1 MATSRDSIALGHG
14 LKPSPRS
21 KKQPAS
27 EPVYYE
33 ISQDY
38 VRGGVVGWEF
48 LNYATLQ
55 KDHRGINPA
64 VGWPDGYLQLP
75 RGTWRFPE
83 SVDTPRFLISKKL
96 GRPPRDLE
104 RMDGIWIISAAM
116 KAVLEAV
123 DPEVC
128 EFRRC
133 ETVLPSGEA
142 GRETWLC
149 TINRAFVGAVDV
161 EASERL
167 DVRRNING
175 TLSLAT
181 HALTR
186 LKFRTEVIGNAHLFH
201 IGEMASAVFCDQT
214 MKDACKAAGLKG
226 VRFREISKS

>member
-1 MATSRDSIALGHG
+1 MAIPGGTTVSAQRSNAR
-14 LKPSPRS
+14 STS
-21 KKQPAS
+21 KKRSTS

-48 LNYATLQ
+48 SNYATLQ
-55 KDHRGINPA
+55 KDHRGMNPA
-64 VGWPDGYLQLP
+64 ASWPDGYLQLP
-75 RGTWRFPE
+75 RGPWRFPDYVE
-83 SVDTPRFLISKKL
+83 APRFLISKKL

-104 RMDGIWIISAAM
+104 CIDGIWIISAAM

-123 DPEVC
+123 DPEIC

-133 ETVLPSGEA
+133 ETVLPSGEV

-161 EASERL
+161 QASEHL
-167 DVRRNING
+167 QVRRNFNG

-186 LKFRTEVIGNAHLFH
+186 LKLRAEVVGNAHLFH
-201 IGEMASAVFCDQT
+201 IAEMAHAVYCDQT

-226 VRFREISKS
+226 ARFREVSKS

>member
-1 MATSRDSIALGHG
+1 LGVPQLCDLAEG
-14 LKPSPRS
+14 SPRDEPGGALARRVS
-21 KKQPAS
+21 PIAPRPVAISGLRRNSANSNLKKTRS
-27 EPVYYE
+27 
-33 ISQDY
+33 
-38 VRGGVVGWEF
+38 
-48 LNYATLQ
+48 
-55 KDHRGINPA
+55 
-64 VGWPDGYLQLP
+64 
-75 RGTWRFPE
+75 
-83 SVDTPRFLISKKL
+83 
-96 GRPPRDLE
+96 PPRDLE
-104 RMDGIWIISAAM
+104 CMDGIWIISAAM

>member
-1 MATSRDSIALGHG
+1 VAQSTDAAAHG
-14 LKPSPRS
+14 QGLNARARS
-21 KKQPAS
+21 KERTG

-33 ISQDY
+33 ISEDY

-48 LNYATLQ
+48 TNYATLQ
-55 KDHRGINPA
+55 SDHRGMTPA
-64 VGWPDGYLQLP
+64 DPWPDGYLKLP
-75 RGTWRFPE
+75 RGPWRFPNYVE
-83 SVDTPRFLISKKL
+83 TPRLLISKKL

-104 RMDGIWIISAAM
+104 CMDGVWIISAAM

-133 ETVLPSGEA
+133 ETHMASGEA

-161 EASERL
+161 EGSEHL
-167 DVRRNING
+167 QVRRNFNG

-186 LKFRTEVIGNAHLFH
+186 LKLRAEIIGNAHLFH
-201 IGEMASAVFCDQT
+201 IAEMAGAIYCDQT
-214 MKDACKAAGLKG
+214 MKDACKAAALKG
-226 VRFREISKS
+226 VRFGEHSKS